1 VGVSLLLA
9 SMSMCLRDVVAED
22 GETVLTDFILE
33 PKHKVQPCNH
43 ARAPSQAT
51 PARRSQSKARA
62 ARVSS
67 YGARSLRA
75 CVDVIVPLHSREL
88 GGLDGTTTQYCH
100 RVSPSVRRTAHLA
113 VAGVQGIGDEQPPER
128 RELEC

>member
-1 VGVSLLLA
+1 
-9 SMSMCLRDVVAED
+9 MCLRDVVAED
-22 GETVLTDFILE
+22 GETVLTNFILE
-33 PKHKVQPCNH
+33 PKHKVQPCNRAHNH
-43 ARAPSQAT
+43 ARAPSQAA

-67 YGARSLRA
+67 YGARSLSLSLRA
-75 CVDVIVPLHSREL
+75 GVDVIVPLHSREL